1 MKIGNVVKYL
11 FHPKMLIWRLR
22 YIRKSALEIAALKTM
37 KYDCNRFLKFA
48 GVFHPD
54 TKSNLEARII
64 HTYHGIEKGLTMPKR
79 RYNFGHDNILSLV
92 KLIEE
97 FIATYGTPQ
106 GQVEHGIGILKAYLD
121 MHKNFDG
128 KSDEEF
134 WKSIHTLTDRFPDIK
149 TAAQPHKTYSEFYK
163 DVDSNFEKFAKSR
176 HTLRHYGG
184 SVSEDEIKQAVTL
197 AMTAPSA

>member
-134 WKSIHTLTDRFPDIK
+134 WKSIHMLTDRFP
-149 TAAQPHKTYSEFYK
+149 AHKSAVNLFGNY
-163 DVDSNFEKFAKSR
+163 
-176 HTLRHYGG
+176 HILYGFVC
-184 SVSEDEIKQAVTL
+184 SD
-197 AMTAPSA
+197 

>member
-1 MKIGNVVKYL
+1 M
-11 FHPKMLIWRLR
+11 
-22 YIRKSALEIAALKTM
+22 
-37 KYDCNRFLKFA
+37 C
-48 GVFHPD
+48 
-54 TKSNLEARII
+54 
-64 HTYHGIEKGLTMPKR
+64 
-79 RYNFGHDNILSLV
+79 SLV
-92 KLIEE
+92 HQI
-97 FIATYGTPQ
+97 
-106 GQVEHGIGILKAYLD
+106 D

-184 SVSEDEIKQAVTL
+184 SGSEDEIKQAVTL
-197 AMTAPSA
+197 AMTAPSACNRQPVRVHCVCEKTLALTPWILE